1 MNKAGQRVRVLRGD
15 KLPESTGDKLTAWGD
30 GFQLSWGNRIG
41 LSWGNF
47 ELHWGSDS
55 IECLIY
61 RRGTIFRPR
70 LPGMLVK
77 NICIAAGE
85 CLRSAGGYSIS
96 LIFDDL
102 LGEECIVL
110 LNHSLGN

>member
-1 MNKAGQRVRVLRGD
+1 MFCED

-30 GFQLSWGNRIG
+30 GFQLSWGNWIE
-41 LSWGNF
+41 LSWGIF
-47 ELHWGSDS
+47 ELYRGRDS

-77 NICIAAGE
+77 NA
-85 CLRSAGGYSIS
+85 YM
-96 LIFDDL
+96 L
-102 LGEECIVL
+102 LGNVEIYGRIPNL
-110 LNHSLGN
+110 F